1 MSNELLDQ
9 LLANASKPS
18 VGQQKQQSVM
28 DAATAKKQQLGG
40 MPSFTQDQMYSAVA
54 GSTTG
59 AGDASAT
66 QAELDARYLT
76 PMQMWDK
83 YGYSDATNKVLGQR
97 AQATQQFNAD
107 QSIQRDWNQ
116 TAADTVSGVGLGAF
130 NGLAGIGALATGIVN
145 KDAGNALSQGIQSIN
160 EAVMDNQSP
169 ALQGRRRINQAM
181 NVNDQR
187 DSTQQYEQDLAA
199 GESGFM
205 AGAARIGR
213 DALSS
218 IGNAAA
224 DPATLLDGTAQAY
237 GSLVGVGP
245 ISRVA
250 AAANSKMLTAGRA
263 AGIFTKDQAR
273 LLATAADKGGVAALI
288 GSMEAGGAFQQ
299 TANDVL
305 GMEFADLAMK
315 SPEFTKL
322 MEQGLSPEEARATLA
337 NKAGLEAAMVTA
349 PAAIAMGKLVARF
362 EAAPMST
369 AGLKNSLANIGTQ
382 MLEEGVQGG
391 VSQMAGN
398 SAIQRNA
405 DQTKTLSE
413 GVGEQVGT
421 GALFG
426 GLMSA
431 GTQGPGLALQGVE
444 KAADTLVNA
453 LPKSAPKAPAATA
466 PTAPIAPNSAVTHT
480 TDLVDNAAQAT
491 AMSGAADQVMPAAAE
506 SIMQNPALDEETKAA
521 QVSTLESLQTTFTY
535 DPSEADAVS
544 IPETVRALVQGSNNL
559 PDVVAKV
566 SSNVLE
572 QANNMKTEDDVRA
585 FISSVAYM
593 DDLMGRAEGLAGRED
608 VDAIMQSM
616 APDSAEAAYLSGI
629 FQAFSNVE
637 GSQQIAQARTVI
649 AQQLGKSAPMA
660 SVSLDSVPEVMVR
673 AKYAPQTLSAQALDD
688 TLALAASGQIEISP
702 MQRIRLQGAQ
712 ALVKAMA
719 AGDSSAAVDAVTR
732 QVAFNE
738 QRKDGEKYPSLVEH
752 TNSITQS
759 VISGNRQAATE
770 QMVQL
775 RNFATTMANKNA
787 AIAEYLKS
795 PAQGRRKYQNWIPS
809 ENKWRLSAAGLDA
822 NMTSRNSQNFAKRVF
837 NEAVTAAATYNN
849 LLEQFP
855 ALAREGA
862 KPVKLPE
869 IAPQLRAALERTA
882 AAQQPT
888 AAAPTPTPAPAPAPA
903 KPAPK
908 KEAAKAEPAPTP
920 EPKKAET
927 KAAPAEAAPKVE
939 AKVEPVVV
947 EKPAAEPEAKVEPTQ
962 EAPAV
967 EATETVAETVTEEA
981 PAETAQSNALARLLP
996 GLNGKANE
1004 LVQHFKFKAKSKIQ
1018 QMVDPYFDIQETL
1031 KSDKAVAEATGAKIP
1046 SDLRKATA
1054 KYVSDFMGPL
1064 LGTVNGMFD
1073 KNLSAPQHGFTG
1085 TRGDFIAQAAEDA
1098 SGIRKPVQLQAEN
1111 KGSFTAL
1118 LHKTEDGTLAVEPH
1132 LLQAA
1137 SMAAGQWFLTSGG
1150 TGAHKMAEAQV
1161 ASYVGIPTAL
1171 VTPQLQTLVSM
1182 GLSDL
1187 DAIRGMGDKIQA
1199 YWGATIADDAPL
1211 ARAQSIPLGLAAN
1224 FFYAMVHGTDTTAKK
1239 FADKFFTVKEIV
1251 VDTNTGIVLAA
1262 YDLNGPNA
1270 AKKIPTFPEGS
1281 IKKIR
1286 RYLPVAL
1293 PTELQGISPVLSR
1306 LTDVAVEDV
1315 TYFDP
1320 ADLDV
1325 SETQLRSNVRL
1336 SKEEK
1341 AAQEAQQKVPH
1352 RINAP
1357 FLKLLRKFKAKD
1369 MVAML
1374 GKQSFE
1380 GMNVKARESADGKNM
1395 SVLGG
1400 FNQAMAT
1407 VARIEA
1413 EAAIRGA
1420 DPLDLGVHYKY
1431 ETTSTGRSMMQG
1443 KYNPQSDKTV
1453 RNLVM
1458 PQEAR
1463 LDLTKPDQ
1471 RLVWDNASI
1480 QMIGERT
1487 YAMTDAQITDRA
1499 AEIFSH
1505 PDVVALRDVLVDVL
1519 SDKDVDSSTMVQAFK
1534 TAAAARNDNGPVVAD
1549 GMSNEF
1555 MHVMLDRARLHM
1567 DETGGKDFTSKLYLE
1582 ADGVANGPAGAMA
1595 MLAAGQRDGMAE
1607 YVRKMRKAGLFI
1619 GLNGQYMGTHR
1630 QVDGVDAYAETGK
1643 NTAEA
1648 VIQTISSRYA
1658 NGRNPK
1664 MLGHHLAFNSF
1675 ISRLYPGGAISM
1687 EPDADGNLS
1696 VSIKRG
1702 ATKNPMTVTVYGSGT
1717 AGIAGKISGILADE
1731 LATVITEAQLSGDF
1745 SRVAELRQLLIP
1757 MVHTKPYGKK
1767 GGPGIP
1773 PSLQLKSFP
1782 VDGKFMHKDG
1792 LGEFQLTGQQF
1803 DNLRANVLEF
1813 FVKDMSQGIEK
1824 TVGRSV
1830 MEASQ
1835 AMVAATSLQ
1844 AIVLQHSFK
1853 KAVDAL
1859 KARKLAENPEWR
1871 EDLDGFSKNDL
1882 KALDKELAFLRPLLR
1897 STNQMWDVSGSQRSV
1912 GDSDVASDMFGRYS
1926 APMTIY
1932 APGDAGVKVAP
1943 YLVIGMGDAH
1953 MVQNLFN
1960 DWQGQGILQVF
1971 DGINLGLNDV
1981 RSGGAQ
1987 VNKAMV
1993 DAWLNSN
2000 PLQVVADSF
2009 KATVELG
2016 NIDEALAALSEDQA
2030 KKVYNSLYEQWG
2042 GPENLLEHLQNHAKE
2057 VQMQHEAIREIGFSA
2072 DQMAATGVPYVEVG
2086 TSTVPNYTDAE
2097 SAAQSAQEIARLLE
2111 EAIDKRRGKKVPTQ
2125 TMEDLVAD
2133 APKDSHGNTVISFRG
2148 IKGLLRHVKMDDQ
2161 MRSLAQEALATNAEA
2176 LKDMKVVV
2184 GTTET
2189 LLAGGYDF
2197 GNEWTRAGLLGKN
2210 IRGLWDEATKTLVLA
2225 PDHDGSTLAHE
2236 LIHAAT
2242 LSVLFNAYM
2251 NELPMKNGELTKWGN
2266 AVRESALE
2274 VERMLLQFVAGLAK
2288 EYDHLSP
2295 KAYQQ
2300 VAGLVREIRRAAQ
2313 IPDHVSVVDGWHQAS
2328 PQGRVAAMNEFMA
2341 HVLTNSKLREITRL
2355 QKFKSAVQAVLNFM
2369 KRVVFGERAGSQP
2382 KVGSDIYSQ
2391 LEFHTRLMMNA
2402 REQLAK
2408 QGIREMMA
2416 NPMVLESRVLGDE
2429 KAVRV
2434 AEAFQSMVGD
2444 YLAERPDVF
2453 TKVARASE
2461 YVDAGQMAADMT
2473 NAAESVG
2480 FLGSPAQR
2488 TAFVRMAAALA
2499 TQAKVEPLVMQEAQK
2514 LYKHVAKELN
2524 TGLGL
2529 TQDQVD
2535 LLLGRHGIAE
2545 DAHARSSLVPM
2556 FFALGL
2562 VDPTFG
2568 EALAKIKAPDATQSY
2583 SGTLDEKLQ
2592 AVGNN
2597 LLTKIQ
2603 ESVVGTGGAANVAVA
2618 LDALADTVI
2627 DHARKEENLLSQVD
2641 KTATGLVA
2649 KGNDWLVR
2657 AMSQASQKVGAK
2669 ARDARTGSNSKVVKA
2684 GAAAVEL
2691 TSNLFNEAGA
2701 QANAEAMLAM
2711 ANSKAMPE
2719 AIRSLVKDLTG
2730 RVSSNA
2736 NVYDLI
2742 KRASHLVSKAR
2753 QFYKEQLPSVLKA
2766 AFKTAPTDDQWTA
2779 MFKGM
2784 AKVDLASLVQSGN
2797 LDTAFDHVTDAKA
2810 RKAEIARLETA
2821 LKTADPRTF
2830 GRVMKKAHQLA
2841 GYMTTGIAGPG
2852 LLRNAAAVA
2861 NLLGDR
2867 VSGLGAPGVT
2877 AKPDS
2882 YVDMVDQLISLYA
2895 LDVQP
2900 RDVTDSLSAL
2910 IKSEPE
2916 AMKQLLGVM
2925 REQRS
2930 KDMARQTGNAKF
2942 NAVKG
2947 YIPSDGTAGASLV
2960 VRDVRDEANLRQ
2972 QGYTKVADYT
2982 GTTLFQQSKMAY
2994 YFTPVGKAPFNQG
3007 IIQNARM
3014 TAGGVDVSTGFA
3026 VGFPT
3031 AGRITQTTTVERL
3044 AKNMH
3049 LDTAR
3054 EALLPVWDENGKIVA
3069 FERSIDPAQLERLQ
3083 PSTHIAAMLGQWMG
3097 RQAEEELAQG
3107 VNFDAVAKVHEM
3119 FKQAGHRAGE
3129 FVNVLDKN
3137 AFKNDPVMRDAL
3149 RLIPADVKA
3158 HAESLFG
3165 PGKFLVRRDMLAD
3178 VFGYRD
3184 ASIGDFWTGNS
3195 RWSPETQARVRRLAE
3210 TVFGPEAFRILAQN
3224 EGRWKNLI
3232 KDAKTLIVVKSVVV
3246 PAVNFVA
3253 NIFQMMARGIPL
3265 SVITKGLRNKTV
3277 EVDSYVKSNVE
3288 LMDLRVKLMAAGNNT
3303 AQRQKLE
3310 AQIQAIE
3317 DSWKRLSIWPLIE
3330 AGEFG
3335 SISDAGISRDEIL
3348 LSEGKLQAYIEAK
3361 TEQLPR
3367 GIRSLG
3373 KNLLL
3378 TKDTALFQGLQKSM
3392 EYGDFLA
3399 KAIVYDH
3406 RVAKGDKPA
3415 DALGVIT
3422 DEFVNYDRL
3431 PGRFRGSL
3439 ENLGLL
3445 WFYNYKLR
3453 IAKTAFS
3460 MMRNDPLRVALL
3472 AGAGLPGVELP
3483 VTENVFTKAME
3494 GTLGYSM
3501 GPGMLFSA
3509 PELNPWVAAMQ

>member
-1 MSNELLDQ
+1 M
-9 LLANASKPS
+9 
-18 VGQQKQQSVM
+18 
-28 DAATAKKQQLGG
+28 
-40 MPSFTQDQMYSAVA
+40 
-54 GSTTG
+54 
-59 AGDASAT
+59 
-66 QAELDARYLT
+66 
-76 PMQMWDK
+76 
-83 YGYSDATNKVLGQR
+83 
-97 AQATQQFNAD
+97 
-107 QSIQRDWNQ
+107 
-116 TAADTVSGVGLGAF
+116 
-130 NGLAGIGALATGIVN
+130 
-145 KDAGNALSQGIQSIN
+145 
-160 EAVMDNQSP
+160 
-169 ALQGRRRINQAM
+169 
-181 NVNDQR
+181 
-187 DSTQQYEQDLAA
+187 
-199 GESGFM
+199 
-205 AGAARIGR
+205 
-213 DALSS
+213 
-218 IGNAAA
+218 
-224 DPATLLDGTAQAY
+224 
-237 GSLVGVGP
+237 
-245 ISRVA
+245 
-250 AAANSKMLTAGRA
+250 
-263 AGIFTKDQAR
+263 
-273 LLATAADKGGVAALI
+273 
-288 GSMEAGGAFQQ
+288 
-299 TANDVL
+299 
-305 GMEFADLAMK
+305 
-315 SPEFTKL
+315 
-322 MEQGLSPEEARATLA
+322 
-337 NKAGLEAAMVTA
+337 
-349 PAAIAMGKLVARF
+349 
-362 EAAPMST
+362 
-369 AGLKNSLANIGTQ
+369 
-382 MLEEGVQGG
+382 
-391 VSQMAGN
+391 
-398 SAIQRNA
+398 
-405 DQTKTLSE
+405 
-413 GVGEQVGT
+413 
-421 GALFG
+421 
-426 GLMSA
+426 
-431 GTQGPGLALQGVE
+431 
-444 KAADTLVNA
+444 
-453 LPKSAPKAPAATA
+453 
-466 PTAPIAPNSAVTHT
+466 
-480 TDLVDNAAQAT
+480 
-491 AMSGAADQVMPAAAE
+491 
-506 SIMQNPALDEETKAA
+506 
-521 QVSTLESLQTTFTY
+521 
-535 DPSEADAVS
+535 
-544 IPETVRALVQGSNNL
+544 
-559 PDVVAKV
+559 
-566 SSNVLE
+566 
-572 QANNMKTEDDVRA
+572 
-585 FISSVAYM
+585 
-593 DDLMGRAEGLAGRED
+593 
-608 VDAIMQSM
+608 
-616 APDSAEAAYLSGI
+616 
-629 FQAFSNVE
+629 
-637 GSQQIAQARTVI
+637 
-649 AQQLGKSAPMA
+649 
-660 SVSLDSVPEVMVR
+660 
-673 AKYAPQTLSAQALDD
+673 
-688 TLALAASGQIEISP
+688 
-702 MQRIRLQGAQ
+702 
-712 ALVKAMA
+712 
-719 AGDSSAAVDAVTR
+719 
-732 QVAFNE
+732 
-738 QRKDGEKYPSLVEH
+738 
-752 TNSITQS
+752 
-759 VISGNRQAATE
+759 
-770 QMVQL
+770 
-775 RNFATTMANKNA
+775 
-787 AIAEYLKS
+787 
-795 PAQGRRKYQNWIPS
+795 
-809 ENKWRLSAAGLDA
+809 
-822 NMTSRNSQNFAKRVF
+822 
-837 NEAVTAAATYNN
+837 
-849 LLEQFP
+849 
-855 ALAREGA
+855 
-862 KPVKLPE
+862 
-869 IAPQLRAALERTA
+869 
-882 AAQQPT
+882 
-888 AAAPTPTPAPAPAPA
+888 
-903 KPAPK
+903 
-908 KEAAKAEPAPTP
+908 
-920 EPKKAET
+920 
-927 KAAPAEAAPKVE
+927 
-939 AKVEPVVV
+939 
-947 EKPAAEPEAKVEPTQ
+947 EPTQ

-1085 TRGDFIAQAAEDA
+1085 TRGDFIAQTAEDA

-1137 SMAAGQWFLTSGG
+1137 GMAAGQWFLTSGG

-1161 ASYVGIPTAL
+1161 ASYVGIPTDL

-1519 SDKDVDSSTMVQAFK
+1519 SDKDVDSSTLVQAFK

-1648 VIQTISSRYA
+1648 MIRTISSRYA
-1658 NGRNPK
+1658 NGSNPE

-1702 ATKNPMTVTVYGSGT
+1702 ATKNPMTVTVYGSG
-1717 AGIAGKISGILADE
+1717 ADGIAGKISGILADE

-1757 MVHTKPYGKK
+1757 MVHTKPYWKK
-1767 GGPGIP
+1767 GGRRTP
-1773 PSLQLKSFP
+1773 PSLQLKLFF
-1782 VDGKFMHKDG
+1782 VDDKFMHKDG
-1792 LGEFQLTGQQF
+1792 LGEFQLTGRQF

-1813 FVKDMSQGIEK
+1813 FVKDMSRGIEK

-2016 NIDEALAALSEDQA
+2016 NIAEALAALSKNQA
-2030 KKVYNSLYEQWG
+2030 KKVNNSLYKQWG

-2197 GNEWTRAGLLGKN
+2197 GSEGTRAGLLGKN

-2251 NELPMKNGELTKWGN
+2251 NELPMKNGELTKWGG
-2266 AVRESALE
+2266 ALRESALE
-2274 VERMLLQFVAGLAK
+2274 VERMLLQFVAGPAK

-2300 VAGLVREIRRAAQ
+2300 VAGLVREIRRATQ
-2313 IPDHVSVVDGWHQAS
+2313 IPDHVSVVDGWRQAS

-2416 NPMVLESRVLGDE
+2416 NPMVLESRGLGDE

-2603 ESVVGTGGAANVAVA
+2603 ESVVGTSGAANVSVA

-2649 KGNDWLVR
+2649 KGNDWLVS

-2841 GYMTTGIAGPG
+2841 GYMTTGVAGPG

-2900 RDVTDSLSAL
+2900 KDVTDSLSAL

-3253 NIFQMMARGIPL
+3253 NVFQMMARGIPL
-3265 SVITKGLRNKTV
+3265 STIIKGLRNKTI

-3509 PELNPWVAAMQ
+3509 PGLNPWVAAMQ

>member
-1 MSNELLDQ
+1 MSNDLLDQ

-28 DAATAKKQQLGG
+28 DTATAKKQQLGG

-76 PMQMWDK
+76 PMQTWDK
-83 YGYSDATNKVLGQR
+83 YGYNDASNKALGQR

-107 QSIQRDWNQ
+107 QSIQRNLNQ

-160 EAVMDNQSP
+160 EAVMDGQSP

-224 DPATLLDGTAQAY
+224 DPATLLDGTAQAV
-237 GSLVGVGP
+237 GSLIGVGP
-245 ISRVA
+245 LSRVA

-273 LLATAADKGGVAALI
+273 FMATAADKGGVAALI

-369 AGLKNSLANIGTQ
+369 ASLKSSLANIGTQ
-382 MLEEGVQGG
+382 SLEEGVQGG

-398 SAIQRNA
+398 SAIQRHA
-405 DQTKTLSE
+405 DQTKTLSD

-426 GLMSA
+426 GLMAA

-444 KAADTLVNA
+444 KAADKLVNA

-491 AMSGAADQVMPAAAE
+491 AMAGAADQVMPAAAE
-506 SIMQNPALDEETKAA
+506 SIMQNPALDGDTKAA
-521 QVSTLESLQTTFTY
+521 QVSTLESLQSAFAY
-535 DPSEADAVS
+535 DPVEADSVQ
-544 IPETVRALVQGSNNL
+544 IPEPVRALVQGSNNL

-608 VDAIMQSM
+608 VGAIMQSM
-616 APDSAEAAYLSGI
+616 APDSVEAAYLSGI

-738 QRKDGEKYPSLVEH
+738 DTKDGAKYPSLVEH
-752 TNSITQS
+752 TNKVTQM
-759 VISGNRQAATE
+759 VISGNRQAAAE

-775 RNFATTMANKNA
+775 RNFATTMGNKNA

-795 PAQGRRKYQNWIPS
+795 PAQGRRKYQNWIPA
-809 ENKWRLSAAGLDA
+809 ENKWRLSAGGLDA
-822 NMTSRNSQNFAKRVF
+822 NMSSRRSQDFAKRIF

-855 ALAREGA
+855 ALAVEGA
-862 KPVKLPE
+862 KPVKLPT
-869 IAPQLRAALERTA
+869 IAPQLESVLKRRA
-882 AAQQPT
+882 
-888 AAAPTPTPAPAPAPA
+888 AAAPTSAPAASPAPAPTASVE
-903 KPAPK
+903 PAPK

-1161 ASYVGIPTAL
+1161 ASYVGIPTDL

-1320 ADLDV
+1320 ADLEV

-1357 FLKLLRKFKAKD
+1357 FLKLLRKFKAED

-1658 NGRNPK
+1658 NGSNPK

-1687 EPDADGNLS
+1687 ELDADGNLS

-1702 ATKNPMTVTVYGSGT
+1702 ATKNPMTVTVYGSG
-1717 AGIAGKISGILADE
+1717 ADGIAGKISGILADE

-1757 MVHTKPYGKK
+1757 MVHTKPYWKK
-1767 GGPGIP
+1767 GGPGTP

-2016 NIDEALAALSEDQA
+2016 DIDAAIAALPDDLA
-2030 KKVYNSLYEQWG
+2030 KRVENSLYENWG
-2042 GPENLLEHLQNHAKE
+2042 GPEALLEHLQNHAKE

-2072 DQMAATGVPYVEVG
+2072 DQMAATGVPYVEAG

-2111 EAIDKRRGKKVPTQ
+2111 EAIDKRRTEV
-2125 TMEDLVAD
+2125 LVRKESLEALVED
-2133 APKDSHGNTVISFRG
+2133 APKDSQGNTVISLRG
-2148 IKGLLRHVKMDDQ
+2148 IKGLLRHIDMDEQ
-2161 MRSLAQEALATNAEA
+2161 MRSLAQEALITNAEA
-2176 LKDMKVVV
+2176 LKDMKVVI
-2184 GTTET
+2184 GSTES

-2197 GNEWTRAGLLGKN
+2197 GNAGTRAGLEGQQ

-2225 PDHDGSTLAHE
+2225 PKHDGSTLAHE

-2242 LSVLFNAYM
+2242 LSVLTNAYLM
-2251 NELPMKNGELTKWGN
+2251 ELPVKNGELTKWGN

-2274 VERMLLQFVAGLAK
+2274 VERMLLQFVSEPTK
-2288 EYDHLSP
+2288 QQEHLSP
-2295 KAYQQ
+2295 TARKQI
-2300 VAGLVREIRRAAQ
+2300 AGIVRVIRNELQ
-2313 IPDHVSVVDGWHQAS
+2313 IPEDMSIADGWRLAS
-2328 PQGRVAAMNEFMA
+2328 PQGRIHAMNEFMA

-2355 QKFKSAVQAVLNFM
+2355 QKFKSAMRAVLNFM
-2369 KRVVFGERAGSQP
+2369 KRVVFGERADSQP
-2382 KVGSDIYSQ
+2382 NVGSDMYSQ

-2416 NPMVLESRVLGDE
+2416 NPQVMESRVLGDE

-2453 TKVARASE
+2453 TKVARAAE

-2473 NAAESVG
+2473 NAAQSVG

-2488 TAFVRMAAALA
+2488 TAFIQMAAALA

-2545 DAHARSSLVPM
+2545 DAHGRSSLVPM

-2562 VDPTFG
+2562 VDPAMG
-2568 EALAKIKAPDATQSY
+2568 EALAKIKAPDSAQSY

-2603 ESVVGTGGAANVAVA
+2603 ESVVGTSGAANVSVA

-2627 DHARKEENLLSQVD
+2627 DHARKEENLMSQVD

-2649 KGNDWLVR
+2649 KGNDWVVD
-2657 AMSQASQKVGAK
+2657 AMSRTSQKVGAK
-2669 ARDARTGSNSKVVKA
+2669 ARAVGASTNSKTVKA

-2691 TSNLFNEAGA
+2691 TSNLFSEAGA

-2730 RVSSNA
+2730 RVASNA

-2900 RDVTDSLSAL
+2900 KDVTDSLSAL

-3083 PSTHIAAMLGQWMG
+3083 PSTHLGAMLGQWMG

-3119 FKQAGHRAGE
+3119 FKQAGNRTDE

-3210 TVFGPEAFRILAQN
+3210 TVLGPEAFRILAQN
-3224 EGRWKNLI
+3224 EGRWKNLV

-3246 PAVNFVA
+3246 PAINFVA
-3253 NIFQMMARGIPL
+3253 NVFQMMARGIPL
-3265 SVITKGLRNKTV
+3265 STIIKCLRNKTI

-3288 LMDLRVKLMAAGNNT
+3288 LMELRVKLMAAGNNT
-3303 AQRQKLE
+3303 TQRQKLE